1 MGTHVWN
8 FRMMQ
13 RMMMVMMMV
22 MMGMVATT
30 AVGAKVVGVLN
41 YDGEC
46 VMATSSSFECV
57 YKAESQS
64 LNTLLSS
71 TASSPGISGFLVEP
85 LHGEGEGK
93 GPWSVMHHNIEFLPS
108 GGTYEYGNVTFAA
121 SSDVETESAT
131 TTLFFSTFSIAPGI
145 TISPPGSPQGIAC
158 GAASYNITG
167 GVGVY
172 DSLRG
177 ALTNTG
183 CVTPAA
189 KEGLFDASFLH
200 VFMAHLP

>member
-108 GGTYEYGNVTFAA
+108 GGTYEYGNATFA
-121 SSDVETESAT
+121 
-131 TTLFFSTFSIAPGI
+131 IAPGI

-189 KEGLFDASFLH
+189 KEGLFDASFLQ